1 VNITHLEDF
10 LSYMKLVK
18 NLSGNTI
25 SAYRIDINEFF
36 SGIGKGEND
45 VTTRDITRHVCEL
58 SKNGIAPASVCRKVS
73 AIRAFYK
80 WAKKE
85 GIVTIDNPT
94 DDVDLP
100 QIPHKEPK
108 ALTDEQVN
116 DMLNA
121 IEGNEFNAP
130 RDRLIISLMIVCGM
144 RKSELLNITL
154 SDVDTR
160 ECSIRIRHGK
170 GDKERYCIYNDAV
183 REQLVEYINEVRGH
197 SKYAA
202 NSDYLFVSQRS
213 GQLSSSQL
221 TNIVDSLLAKIDA
234 KEKGVSVHVLRKTC
248 ATGYYKQGVDIYT
261 IKDIL
266 GHGNVTTTQRYVKP
280 SLEKQRAAVNARK
293 I

>member
-1 VNITHLEDF
+1 MNITHLEDF

-45 VTTRDITRHVCEL
+45 VTTRDITRHVYEL

-108 ALTDEQVN
+108 ALNDYQVTG
-116 DMLNA
+116 MFKA
-121 IEGNEFNAP
+121 IDGNEFIMSRN
-130 RDRLIISLMIVCGM
+130 RLIITLFVICGV
-144 RKSELLNITL
+144 RKSELYNIML
-154 SDVDTR
+154 SDIDFHDMA
-160 ECSIRIRHGK
+160 IRIRHGK
-170 GDKERYCIYNDAV
+170 GNKERYCYFNEDAANL
-183 REQLVEYINEVRGH
+183 LVDYIKNARVL

-202 NSDYLFVSQRS
+202 VSKYLFISQCS
-213 GQLSSSQL
+213 GKLSSSQL
-221 TNIVDSLLAKIDA
+221 SNIVDDLLTKIGA
-234 KEKGVSVHVLRKTC
+234 KEKGVSAHILRKTC
-248 ATGYYKQGVDIYT
+248 ATGYYERGVDIYT
-261 IKDIL
+261 IQDIM
-266 GHGNVTTTQRYVKP
+266 GHESVITTQRYTQH
-280 SLEKQRAAVNARK
+280 SLAKRRAAVNSRK